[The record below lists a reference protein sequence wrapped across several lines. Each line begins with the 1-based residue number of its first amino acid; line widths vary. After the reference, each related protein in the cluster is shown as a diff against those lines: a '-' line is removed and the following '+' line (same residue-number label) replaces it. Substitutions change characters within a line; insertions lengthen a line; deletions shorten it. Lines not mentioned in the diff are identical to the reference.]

1 MRKLALSILV
11 LSILVPAVD
20 CFGGA
25 RRFTFVYEATTTP
38 PGAIEAENWVTWQT
52 HPPNESHFN
61 EVDFRHEVELGIT
74 DNFQVSVYLADWNY
88 HSASSHGRDGVSYTD
103 TAIELIYNFT
113 NPLTDPIGLSA
124 YEEIQAGDRHGELES
139 KLIAQKDFGR
149 FVASYNLTLEAK
161 WNGAGWSQHDGELQQ
176 ALGLSYELSQ
186 RFFLGAECLHEVAL
200 PNWTDHGRAS
210 FFVGPNFS
218 VRSGRWWMTVTPLA
232 QATRNGNEPELQLR
246 TIAGYT
252 F

>member
-1 MRKLALSILV
+1 MRKLAWSILF

-38 PGAIEAENWVTWQT
+38 PGVIEGENWVTWQT
-52 HPPNESHFN
+52 HPLNESRFN
-61 EVDFRHEVELGIT
+61 EVDFRHEVEFGIT
-74 DNFQVSVYLADWNY
+74 NNFQASIYLADWNY
-88 HSASSHGRDGVSYTD
+88 HSSSPDRPAGFSYSD

-113 NPLTDPIGLSA
+113 NPVTDPIGLSV
-124 YEEIQAGDRHGELES
+124 YEEIQAGNRHGELES

-149 FVASYNLTLEAK
+149 FVASYNLTLAAE
-161 WNGAGWSQHDGELQQ
+161 WNGANWSEHDGELQQ
-176 ALGLSYELSQ
+176 ALGLSYELSP
-186 RFFLGAECLHEVAL
+186 RFFLGLECLHEVAL
-200 PNWTDHGRAS
+200 PNWTDHGRGN

-218 VRSGRWWMTVTPLA
+218 VRSGRWWITVTPLA
-232 QATRNGNEPELQLR
+232 QATRNGDEPELQLR
-246 TIAGYT
+246 TIVGYT